1 MQVMLGATCDR
12 PWATCLESQSSPQL
26 VAASVGPGSMW
37 EGKFTPRLAF
47 TSTKPQEQ
55 VSRRSKT
62 PQHLLLP
69 AGCLLGSVTER
80 ASGGMWVA

>member
-1 MQVMLGATCDR
+1 MLGAACDW
-12 PWATCLESQSSPQL
+12 PWATCLESQSSPQF
-26 VAASVGPGSMW
+26 VAASVGPGSVR

-47 TSTKPQEQ
+47 TSTKPHEQ
-55 VSRRSKT
+55 VSKRSKT